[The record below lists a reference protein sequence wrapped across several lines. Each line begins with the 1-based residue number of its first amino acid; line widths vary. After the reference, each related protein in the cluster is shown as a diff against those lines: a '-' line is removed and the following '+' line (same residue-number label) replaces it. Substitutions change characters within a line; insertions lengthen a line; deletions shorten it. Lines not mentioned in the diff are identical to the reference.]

1 MESLFNLSSH
11 LASWSFKSH
20 LEGISICTQSFSDV
34 AEIQAPLG
42 NQYNTES
49 RETLGFVE
57 HFCSFISEFQKYSL
71 SNPNHRKNAMH
82 TNANGNVYNKLMNSV
97 YTRQKQDSSNH
108 RSY

>member
-42 NQYNTES
+42 NQHNTES

-57 HFCSFISEFQKYSL
+57 YFCSFISERASEVLTIKPKTICQWKWI
-71 SNPNHRKNAMH
+71 
-82 TNANGNVYNKLMNSV
+82 
-97 YTRQKQDSSNH
+97 
-108 RSY
+108 

>member
-11 LASWSFKSH
+11 LASWSFRSH

-42 NQYNTES
+42 SQHNTES

-57 HFCSFISEFQKYSL
+57 YFCSFIPERNQTHYQTQ
-71 SNPNHRKNAMH
+71 NHRKNAMH
-82 TNANGNVYNKLMNSV
+82 TNAYGNGYSELMNSV

-108 RSY
+108 RSN

>member
-34 AEIQAPLG
+34 AEIQVPLG
-42 NQYNTES
+42 NQHNTES

-57 HFCSFISEFQKYSL
+57 YFCSFISEFQKYSL
-71 SNPNHRKNAMH
+71 SKPK
-82 TNANGNVYNKLMNSV
+82 S
-97 YTRQKQDSSNH
+97 QKKCHAHQCQWKWV
-108 RSY
+108 

>member
-42 NQYNTES
+42 NQHNTES

-57 HFCSFISEFQKYSL
+57 YFCSFISERALEVLTIK
-71 SNPNHRKNAMH
+71 PKTIEKMPC
-82 TNANGNVYNKLMNSV
+82 TPMPMEMDIM
-97 YTRQKQDSSNH
+97 T
-108 RSY
+108 